1 MVKLVHYF
9 LNRSVEIPPMYI
21 ENVDVMCPKLLE
33 TGFNT
38 DLQGLCVVSGVV
50 SLDFNVVVSTLKIR
64 RILKRI
70 ENTFDP
76 TILRITFVAITNW
89 SRIPRD
95 SAHSPINASEV
106 SS

>member
-1 MVKLVHYF
+1 MHQF
-9 LNRSVEIPPMYI
+9 LNRRSVVPPMYI

-33 TGFNT
+33 TDINT

>member
-1 MVKLVHYF
+1 MH
-9 LNRSVEIPPMYI
+9 IQ
-21 ENVDVMCPKLLE
+21 DVYVRRAKLLE